1 LSFIDDVK
9 LADCLG
15 VVHAIACD
23 LIAFPKDGVSV
34 PTSWGCFETPFALSL
49 YDRCQL
55 YSERSRTGLVG
66 SLGADAL
73 ALDD

>member
-1 LSFIDDVK
+1 LSFVDDVK

-23 LIAFPKDGVSV
+23 LIAFPKNGVPV
-34 PTSWGCFETPFALSL
+34 PTSWRCFETPFALGL

-55 YSERSRTGLVG
+55 YSERSRTALVS
-66 SLGADAL
+66 SLGG
-73 ALDD
+73 